1 MVGTVVT
8 RGFEGVDHNGI
19 SRELALGSLDIQTL
33 DISSRRELPAILTA
47 SLGIALL
54 CGRWVVGRS
63 AISSTTLAHKV
74 TSN

>member
-33 DISSRRELPAILTA
+33 DISSRRELPAIFTA
-47 SLGIALL
+47 LWELRYFADAGLL
-54 CGRWVVGRS
+54 VVLRS
-63 AISSTTLAHKV
+63 VLLPWSIR
-74 TSN
+74 